1 MRRVLRDYHVGAVMI
16 GLLLY
21 NAVGDLIKALDNPVL
36 MWIQRSVQ
44 HSALSPGAPWFNKAG
59 ILVAVADSIF
69 YFVISALLAWWIYRE
84 PAAPAEVPAKS

>member
-36 MWIQRSVQ
+36 MWVQRSVQ
-44 HSALSPGAPWFNKAG
+44 HNALSPGAPWFNKAG
-59 ILVAVADSIF
+59 ILVAIADSAF

-84 PAAPAEVPAKS
+84 PTAATVKLAKS